1 VIIKFSLEVWCGNDE
16 PHRFVYQYRGEI
28 LDWDNDDDDDYSEPH
43 VKIGEIHVF
52 YCDRVRALHEG
63 ESLFEAMDDTGSG
76 AMACYEALIDQETG
90 DLKDE
95 VKELIGEDALVLD
108 NILLIERLE
117 IDERFR
123 GKGIG
128 AKVFYE
134 VLKTFGSQCAVIA
147 GKPFPLQYQGY
158 LDPENEADRKEPGS
172 EQKRRAAFR
181 KVTTFWKNLGFRK
194 LPSSEFYVR
203 AYE

>member
-1 VIIKFSLEVWCGNDE
+1 MVIKFGLEVYCGNNE
-16 PHRFVYQYRGEI
+16 PNRFVYQYRGKI
-28 LDWDNDDDDDYSEPH
+28 FDWSEDDDFDEPD
-43 VKIGEIHVF
+43 VKVGEIVVY
-52 YCDRVRALHEG
+52 YCDRVRAINEG
-63 ESLFEAMDDTGSG
+63 ESFFAAMDDTGSE
-76 AMACYEALIDQETG
+76 AMACYEALIDQESG

-123 GKGIG
+123 RREIG

-134 VLKTFGSQCAVIA
+134 VMKTFGSQCAVIA
-147 GKPFPLQYQGY
+147 CKPFPLQYQGY
-158 LDPENEADRKEPGS
+158 LNPENEAERKEPGA
-172 EQKRRAAFR
+172 EQKRRAAFQ
-181 KVTTFWKNLGFRK
+181 KVIAFWENLGFEK

-203 AYE
+203 AFQ